1 MQPSPSDRRLIY
13 DIGMYNALD
22 TAFYLNKGFRVI
34 AVEANPI
41 YIEQARA
48 RFSEEI
54 AAGLL
59 TIYDVALTESTGHTD
74 LYVHE
79 HDDWTRVDK
88 DLDGRFPEGTFHKI
102 TVPTMPF
109 SEIYA
114 RHDTPYYVKL
124 DIRGSE
130 LPPIRDILASGR
142 YPEYISFEW
151 NLQLRTMLDLCMA
164 HGYDRFNIVPQR
176 AKSDFKL
183 PDPPLEGNYVPVRFN
198 GHMTGPFGR
207 EVPGDWL
214 TRDQL
219 DAQIAALE
227 AAFARG
233 DEDVKYEWHDIH
245 AWRAGTVKAN
255 SLFRRFGSMF
265 AADIRRRRIRQTGTG
280 SH

>member
-13 DIGMYNALD
+13 DIGMYNASD

-34 AVEANPI
+34 AVEANPT
-41 YIEQARA
+41 YVEQASA
-48 RFSEEI
+48 RFREEI

-59 TIYDVALTESTGHTD
+59 TIYGVALTETVGYAD

-79 HDDWTRVDK
+79 HDDWTRLDK
-88 DLDGRFPEGTFHKI
+88 DLAGRAPAFAEGKFRKI
-102 TVPTMPF
+102 IVPSRPF

-114 RHDTPYYVKL
+114 RHDIPYYVKL
-124 DIRGSE
+124 DIEGSE

-142 YPEYISFEW
+142 HPEYISFEM
-151 NLQLRTMLDLCMA
+151 NLRLRTILDLCMA
-164 HGYDRFNIVPQR
+164 HGYEWFNIVPQE
-176 AKSDFKL
+176 AKSDFQL
-183 PDPPLEGNYVPVRFN
+183 PNPPLEGNYVAIRFD

-245 AWRAGTVKAN
+245 AWRRPAGNAGNIVK
-255 SLFRRFGSMF
+255 RPPGDP
-265 AADIRRRRIRQTGTG
+265 AALP
-280 SH
+280 